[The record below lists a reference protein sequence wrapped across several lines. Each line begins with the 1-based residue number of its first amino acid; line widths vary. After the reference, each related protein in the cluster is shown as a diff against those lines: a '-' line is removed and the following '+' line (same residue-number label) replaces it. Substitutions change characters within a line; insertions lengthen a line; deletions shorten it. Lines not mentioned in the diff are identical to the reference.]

1 MAQIINIFNID
12 ITELVFRFK
21 IVSFFISVIL
31 GTMAVYFVVQFQNL
45 VGVKVKMAKAL
56 LKAQEPASGGASP
69 SKWQEITRHL
79 ESTREAEW
87 KFSIIEADKLVDDIL
102 KQAGFLGDT
111 MGERLVNID
120 KSQLLSLGGLWEAHK
135 IRNKL
140 VHDTNYFLRYAEA
153 RQAIKLYEEAL
164 RELQAI

>member
-12 ITELVFRFK
+12 IVELIFRIK
-21 IVSFFISVIL
+21 IISFFASVIF
-31 GTMAVYFVVQFQNL
+31 GFMAVYFIVQFQKL
-45 VGVKVKMAKAL
+45 IGIKIQMARAL
-56 LKAQEPASGGASP
+56 LKTPEAAAGGANP
-69 SKWQEITRHL
+69 SRWQEIMRHL

-87 KFSIIEADKLVDDIL
+87 KFSIIEADKLADDTL
-102 KQAGFLGDT
+102 KKAGFLGDT
-111 MGERLVNID
+111 MGERLLNID
-120 KSQLLSLGGLWEAHK
+120 KSQLVSLEGLWEAHK

-164 RELQAI
+164 RELGAI